1 MTTLDESLLQ
11 TYEWRCIGP
20 FRGGRATAAAG
31 HPTEPLVSYF
41 GACAGGVW
49 KTEDGGMYWENVTD
63 GFVGTASV
71 GAIGISESSP
81 NVVYVGM
88 GETCIRS
95 VATHGDGVYRSDDD
109 GRTWTHLG
117 LADTRH
123 IAKVRVHPED
133 PDVVYVAALGHI
145 FGPNRER
152 GVYRTVN
159 GGETWE
165 QVLFRSEDSG
175 AIDLSMDP
183 NDPNVLYAAIWDVR
197 RTPWDLVSGGPGSGL
212 FKSVDG
218 GDTWTELTAKLRMS
232 EGVKGRIGVSAS
244 AAMPGRVFALVEA
257 HDGALLR
264 SDDGGDT
271 WERVS
276 DDQNLLVRPWYFT
289 HVVAD
294 PLDGETVFALN
305 ERLWKS
311 TDGGRTFALM
321 PTPHADLHDLWID
334 PGNSDRVV
342 LAGDGGGYVSFNGG
356 ATWPV
361 ITNQPIGQMYHVAT
375 DSQFPYRVYATQQDN
390 GKAISIP
397 SRTFKGAITNEDS
410 YQSGTSENGYIVV
423 RPDDPDVVYLGSSAL
438 GPSANGGMLFRYDH
452 RTGQER
458 AIGTW
463 PEFYGA
469 LGVKD
474 HRHRYQW
481 TYPVALSPHNPDVLY
496 AAGERV
502 FRSTNEGTSW
512 EAISPDLTRAD
523 ESKMGPAGG
532 PITKETITCEHYCTI
547 FSFVESPHEL
557 GVLWAGS
564 DDGLVHLSQ
573 DDGATWRDVTPPGM
587 PEWATVN
594 CIEVSPHDAATAYV
608 VAFRYKLD
616 DNRPYLYRTRDYGR
630 TWREITEGIPG
641 GEFTRVIR
649 EDPARRG
656 LLYLGAEK
664 GIYASLD
671 DGESWRLLQLNLPVA
686 PIHDLIVKDN
696 DLVAATHGR
705 SLWILDDLTLLHQLR
720 DLDSYPA
727 AHLFRPRAAH
737 RILGTSVSA
746 GRAATYGA
754 GKNYRVPGGA
764 AATYYDVDHP
774 SFETVRVLLNA
785 GKDPPNG
792 VVVSYYLRDRPEG
805 DVRLEFLDGE
815 DRVIRSFSS
824 TSETAG
830 SDKLTTRLGANR
842 IVWNMRYPSAQEVPG
857 DLTTA
862 DMLAGPLALPGAY
875 KVQLTVGGESYT
887 QPFDILQDPRV
898 ATSPEELRE
907 QFELLMR
914 IRDKLSDTNRAV
926 NQARRIHSQV
936 DGWVQWAEGRQ
947 GVGTAL
953 ETAAMLKES
962 LSAIED
968 ELVQRG
974 ARTSQEV
981 LYLPPKLNAR
991 MATLAGVVAS
1001 ADAAPTHQA
1010 YEHFEELS
1018 TQADEMLL
1026 RLQELTQTHLAEFS
1040 DEANKLGG
1048 STIQA

>member
-1 MTTLDESLLQ
+1 MRALDDSLLQ
-11 TYEWRCIGP
+11 THEWRCIGP
-20 FRGGRATAAAG
+20 FRGGRATTAVG
-31 HPTEPLVSYF
+31 HPTEPLVAYF

-63 GFVGTASV
+63 GFVQTASV

-95 VATHGDGVYRSDDD
+95 VATHGDGVYRSNDD
-109 GRTWTHLG
+109 GRTWAHLG
-117 LADTRH
+117 LTDTRH

-145 FGPNRER
+145 FGPNPER
-152 GVYRTVN
+152 GIYRTVD

-165 QVLFRSEDSG
+165 RVLFRDEDSG

-183 NDPNVLYAAIWDVR
+183 NDPSVLYASIWDVR
-197 RTPWDLVSGGPGSGL
+197 RSPWDIVSGGPGTGL

-218 GDTWTELTAKLRMS
+218 GDSWTELTAKLGMS
-232 EGVKGRIGVSAS
+232 DGEKGRIGVSAS
-244 AAMPGRVFALVEA
+244 GARPGRVFALVEA

-264 SDDGGDT
+264 SDDGGEN

-294 PLDGETVFALN
+294 PIDSETVYVMN
-305 ERLWKS
+305 ERLWRS
-311 TDGGRTFALM
+311 RDGGRTFALM
-321 PTPHADLHDLWID
+321 PTPHADLHDLWVD
-334 PGNSDRVV
+334 PKNSNRVA

-361 ITNQPIGQMYHVAT
+361 ISNQPIGQMYHAAT
-375 DSQFPYRVYATQQDN
+375 DSRFPYRVYATQQDK

-397 SRTFKGAITNEDS
+397 SRTFKGAITNEDTFE
-410 YQSGTSENGYIVV
+410 SGTSENGYIVV
-423 RPDDPDVVYLGSSAL
+423 RPDDPNVVYLGSSAL
-438 GPSANGGMLFRYDH
+438 GTSANGGMLFRYDH

-474 HRHRYQW
+474 QRHRYQW

-496 AAGERV
+496 AAGERI
-502 FRSTNEGTSW
+502 FRSTDEGASW

-532 PITKETITCEHYCTI
+532 PITKETITCEHFCTI
-547 FSFVESPHEL
+547 FSFTESPHEA
-557 GVLWAGS
+557 GTLWAGS
-564 DDGLVHLSQ
+564 DDGLVHVSQ
-573 DDGATWRDVTPPGM
+573 DDGATWQDVTPTGM

-594 CIEVSPHDAATAYV
+594 CIEVSPHEPAAAYV
-608 VAFRYKLD
+608 AAFRYKLD

-630 TWREITEGIPG
+630 TWHEIARGIPRD
-641 GEFTRVIR
+641 EFTRVIR

-656 LLYLGAEK
+656 LLYLGTEK
-664 GIYASLD
+664 GAFVSLD
-671 DGESWRLLQLNLPVA
+671 DGESWQPWQLNLPVA
-686 PIHDLIVKDN
+686 PIHDLLVKDS

-705 SLWILDDLTLLHQLR
+705 SLWILDDLTFLHQSQE
-720 DLDSYPA
+720 LDSDST
-727 AHLFRPRAAH
+727 AHLFMPRAAH
-737 RILGTSVSA
+737 RVLGTPSSA
-746 GRAATYGA
+746 GRASTYGA
-754 GKNYRVPGGA
+754 GKNYYSGGGGS
-764 AATYYDVDHP
+764 ATYYEVQQP
-774 SFETVRVLLNA
+774 GGESVRVFLNA
-785 GKDPPNG
+785 GKDVANG
-792 VVVSYYLRDRPEG
+792 VVVNYYLGNRPDG

-815 DRVIRSFSS
+815 DRVVQSFSTAS
-824 TSETAG
+824 GVPGSE
-830 SDKLTTRLGANR
+830 KLIAEKGTNR
-842 IVWNMRYPSAQEVPG
+842 FVWDMRYPSARNVPG
-857 DLTTA
+857 DLTTEG
-862 DMLAGPLALPGAY
+862 MLAGPLALPGSY
-875 KVQLTVGGESYT
+875 QIRLSVNGESYV
-887 QPFDILQDPRV
+887 QPFEVLQDPRV
-898 ATSPEELRE
+898 PTPLEELRE
-907 QFELLMR
+907 QFELLIR
-914 IRDKLSDTNRAV
+914 IRDVLSDTNHAV
-926 NQARRIHSQV
+926 NQARETLVQIE
-936 DGWVQWAEGRQ
+936 GWVKWAEGRQ

-953 ETAAMLKES
+953 ENAVMVKES

-968 ELVQRG
+968 ELVQKS

-981 LYLPPKLNAR
+981 LYLPPKLNAKV
-991 MATLAGVVAS
+991 ATLAGVVAS
-1001 ADAAPTHQA
+1001 ADAAPTQQA

-1018 TQADEMLL
+1018 AQADDMLL
-1026 RLQELTQTHLAEFS
+1026 RLTDLTQTHVAAFS
-1040 DEANKLGG
+1040 EEASKLGG
-1048 STIQA
+1048 PIVQV